1 MQPNRPASASLH
13 PANATRGR
21 IRPESAGRVR
31 PQSAGINP
39 EPLPPGM
46 GMDVSERVEYVGS
59 SGQQPFQP
67 SGGGSFAGT
76 GDLVRNVRGRPTS
89 ARSNLSELS
98 ERGVN
103 SENTKAFKGLY
114 EAKSEGAWLE
124 AKFQRSGHAAP
135 AEGEMTIV
143 IEYCYNSRET
153 QISTWHSEQRYHEEA
168 ELVRQY
174 VLHYCPEARIFIVPS
189 DFRTATS
196 FHRGGEARLGAFEID
211 ARIRVDGELV
221 SVNLWSKLNTR
232 LWPVWPDW
240 QDNLRQ
246 LLPVFELLI
255 RPCAEY
261 DDGSIKYIEG
271 VSATLLNYDGS
282 KQVAHGPVGVSGLH
296 VRLMR
301 GTYTIK
307 IPETTNYFAE
317 NAKLELARV
326 PAPSSEGPVEL
337 KVPLFAKP
345 KLTAKVSLGVDATGA
360 LRYTD
365 ATLDDVVITAKD
377 QKTGELLY
385 QGPPPRPGEP
395 LNIDL
400 NAYKSR
406 IGLPKDS
413 LAASLKPRP
422 ALGGPSRTSLPPE
435 AWAEAAEGEEADAAA
450 AAAVAEANALGD
462 GWLINVEASLP
473 RHPNAP
479 LDPALASHT
488 VRLLKGGAPEVPL
501 QLARETRTVLVSV
514 STPEAFTDRW
524 CRGLRLPPVPIT
536 VRHVRDNSTVVC
548 RGEAVV
554 SPLRAPDE
562 PVAAVLRLP
571 QPLVLNETYAILA
584 DATAMTRQ
592 AAETLTVRG
601 GDGEL
606 KLVLMPERAVAGVS
620 LRWSVA
626 SVGQGHWADR
636 LPLPEGFVYNIY
648 HRETEA
654 LVLTGTFNPTLGQGS
669 GGGANSKEGVTE
681 LNGEG
686 ALFVGEAYLL
696 EVLAE
701 AGVQATQQV
710 FTLSGEAGARVTIDV
725 PLRRAVTTVQLKA
738 RSDLANSGHWAAPLL
753 LPPSIA
759 FTIAH
764 ATLDVPVG
772 DPTYYTD
779 GQGNALLAGQDALF
793 VNQRYKVKV
802 AASATVQA
810 GEYEFVAS
818 EGITNV
824 ELTLRRQTVD
834 LRVQLR
840 SAYGGTEHWASALS
854 LPTGVTL
861 RVKHKKLGA
870 MVLSCAADGQGG
882 ATLGGQAGL
891 FVGETYTL
899 EAPAAAQLKAA
910 SVDFT
915 VAAAAAQTQVV
926 PLVVERATADVTLA
940 MRIQQPLGTAHAY
953 AALLAVPAG
962 VRYSVTHKRL
972 QREVAS
978 GYTDQVA
985 KAVLRRKGTL
995 FVGEEYEVSAEG
1007 GNGIQ
1012 AATRAFVVAA
1022 HHTEVA
1028 LAVARSRASLEFE
1041 MVSALAGSAHWGASL
1056 PLPNDI
1062 GYEVRHTATGSL
1074 IFSDTANPMPPI
1086 DSQVLASFSRHDRD
1100 ESGELDRREVL
1111 LALNDLGVRASE
1123 AHVNEVIRQFDASAD
1138 GTLQKNEFNQ
1148 LYAAL
1153 RAFNAAGGGEA
1164 GAFAVGGGA
1173 HTSVRGTVDGEKAG
1187 LYVGEGYTLVV
1198 PSSELFDESRV
1209 DFVVAEAGQQT
1220 ASILQ
1225 LRRAAADVDV
1235 TLRSSHA
1242 GTPHWSAPLPLPG
1255 GVPFRIVHSRL
1266 GLVVTGGTTD
1276 GESRATLP
1284 AASGALL
1291 VSELYTIQVDTTDA
1305 YRMHSAEGATF
1316 RVGGR
1321 KSAVTLQMARQTGVV
1336 ELACRS
1342 AKSGTAHWSAP
1353 LPIPDG
1359 ISFNVYHKQLACVV
1373 ANGVTTARGGCV
1385 IDAAE
1390 ALFVGEAYVLEV
1402 PASAHVRATSREFV
1416 VGAAPQQLPVLIER
1430 ASGQVMVHIG
1440 SSESSLATLPGL
1452 QISLRHKKLGL
1463 LVAPPL
1469 ALGGDRAELLG
1480 DDALLVGQTYVLEVS
1495 EHPAIKPCSTEFTVQ
1510 SHPVRVELMLE
1521 RAAAAVTLVFRA
1533 ASGGGRP
1540 EPIGFENEPPT
1551 AQRPGSAARTPGTPS
1566 RRKGSGGGSAKSLGK
1581 FGGSAADLAASR
1593 GGAGADAGI
1602 TPHWAAGLSLPAGIR
1617 FEVRHKQ
1624 TDQLVASGQTRTS
1637 EEAPKVALQSGRLFA
1652 EEAYVLHV
1660 LPGDFVE
1667 ASSCEFLARGEG
1679 ESQEVT
1685 LMVKRVAGAV
1695 SASFVSY
1702 EFGSNHWA
1710 SSLQLPPDVRFEVRH
1725 KATSALAFSGG
1736 GGPTNKVAL
1745 PSAGVLFVGET
1756 FVLQALS
1763 SRLLRGAACEFTAR
1777 SVPQH
1782 IELALERAIGDVS
1795 LSLRAAD
1802 ARPLPAGIPFQ
1813 VWHQQLQCV
1822 VCEGRT
1828 TLAAS
1833 EVPCDPWFVNQGA
1846 LYVGESYVLAVPA
1859 GHGWKTTA
1867 VSFTVGDV
1875 GLVQLELSREEGRA
1889 TLHLTNAKS
1898 GTGHWS
1904 EQLALPRDLLILVR
1918 RAGEDEKSGRA
1929 LTPEVPEK
1937 ALRASVDVAA
1947 GGTVLLAHE
1956 RYVLE
1961 LQPSDVVLRSAAEL
1975 QLGSSSSPGSVEL
1988 RVPRA
1993 WKPAI
1998 VVILSTADGIALPS
2012 GLHVRAVHAA
2022 LQVSVAAE
2030 TTRVSDIE
2038 VRCTLQTP
2046 EAFFVGEEYE
2056 IRVDAGHGVAEAF
2069 QLFTVASSIA
2079 GKAAD
2084 VVLNLGRA
2092 TGELSVRLFP
2102 ARLGTDHWAANLP
2115 LPPQQLE
2122 VVQTGQLVAST
2133 TITWQPN
2140 QPSVVSKL
2148 SALASLFV
2156 GQQYTVRV
2164 VESESVLPV
2173 TLPVAVEHY
2182 AQELPLP
2189 LSRVWKRARVTL
2201 RSRQELPIPFGV
2213 RVQVRHKGLGCI
2225 VASATTGE
2233 EEAQEYERQLESA
2246 QAAQRAAASTAQAD
2260 QAVAKIATFMQ
2271 GKEVYFAGA
2280 GDDDGATP
2288 AQLAWSVDHPKPA
2301 YAAQNAATLDGIAAI
2316 LNEFDAIV
2324 LEVRG
2329 ETGPAQ
2335 HAPEKVAKY
2344 FGLHAT
2350 KDVQAIMDRLA
2361 KQRATACVA
2370 ALVERGVPQERLYVT
2385 YQGRAGG
2392 VRTDFIPRSMK
2403 DSAARAAGAAARL
2416 EALKAELGGV
2426 RFHAAHELGM
2436 PSATQFWSVD
2446 HLDAGARAANY
2457 AVLRAVVA
2465 IMLDHPELRLEVHA
2479 ATNARVEM
2487 PPATPGDAIRAP
2499 DALCSRFNLHALEAE
2514 LVADRLAQM
2523 RVEALMRSLIELGLP
2538 EPQVLGTFDGSADEP
2553 RTTFGARTTSWR
2565 DAQQEAARRAE
2576 ETPPSGTEAAAHD
2589 LRPGQE
2595 RLRALLAPGSI
2606 AWNTPAEAGQALEQS
2621 WDVAHRSPDASAANA
2636 SLLDGLAALL
2646 FEFPH
2651 ARLVVHVETPKS
2663 TAAPPALASYFG
2675 LNAKKEAVAVYDE
2688 LARRRGAAVVAA
2700 LTQRGV
2706 PAARVSHTA
2715 KGAGGAVHAEFDL
2728 VPLPAGPPALQR
2740 RATSMLLE
2748 GQKLARITRSTS
2760 VMLGRGARGSQY
2772 ISVNKPSSTSAWIST
2787 PDALFVGEKYVLES
2801 VPQPAIGVPRCTL
2814 DFQMP
2819 AHDEELELYLER
2831 PTGDINLQLVYRK
2844 ANTPH
2849 WSAPLPLPTSATIRV
2864 RHATVGVVLPETP
2877 LEAGAEGGALTLG
2890 DASHLSLAVLR
2901 YSLRSQL
2908 FVGET
2913 YTLEVLESAE
2923 LHAATVEFTV
2933 DEPKG
2938 PQTVQVLVDRKWR
2951 DVTVRL
2957 RHARGAAGEIHELPA
2972 GISVRA
2978 RHDVVGVET
2987 TSGVTPAGGV
2997 QATCH
3002 LNGAEAL
3009 YVGQPYTLL
3018 VEAGSGLTV
3027 ISDGSLVVK
3036 SGATDDIVDLIVDR
3050 ACGEVEIRLSNAL
3063 DGSGHWAE
3071 ALPLPERV
3079 SMVIRDKLSLST
3091 VKVRTSSAELTD
3103 ATQQAQQSQ
3112 QRTVAA
3118 QTVNLSTGVAPWVL
3132 TATHGRFQAGRA
3144 PTCGGHNLWYKA
3156 QAPAKWLGSDKND
3169 WPPGDSTFE
3178 LSFEVSDP
3186 DAAHFELPYSVDNSV
3201 KMATLNGRAIDF
3213 GTSLGMQK
3221 FGGASTIRASGASA
3235 FVLGTNVLRVT
3246 IANGGTA
3253 PNPMGFY
3260 AKGVATVASPTSVA
3274 AGPVKVMGAVI
3285 KRESQLYVQR
3295 TYVVEIE
3302 DTERLLPASLEFTVQ
3317 DGRSVVVL
3325 PVQRAVGP
3333 AKAKLYTYHAG
3344 TDHWSERLPL
3354 PEAFSFRV
3362 VHKQLGAVVHEA
3374 EVRQPT
3380 DARTNT
3386 EYVELPMPRNLFV
3399 GETYTIEAG
3408 YQGAAA
3414 AARAQAEVKRFMQ
3427 GKTVH
3432 FNGSGE
3438 NDLPNIEQSWSIS
3451 ILKNP
3456 DKLQMNLEI
3465 LDGIAQIM
3473 GQFQLVR
3480 FRIHGETGT
3489 ADRAPQRLA
3498 RFYGLH
3504 ETNDVQK
3511 IMDHLAENRAK
3522 ACMDALIQRGVD
3534 PARLYVTFKA
3544 RTGNIITDFV
3554 PEVMPDPISG
3564 LVHSSTDWVV
3574 QKSRTTPALRL
3585 ERASTDVR
3593 VQFRGL
3599 HPEPSHWSNHLKMP
3613 SGLRVAMRHVRL
3625 DCEVASGVVTDGA
3638 CFLSGAA
3645 GQILAREEY
3654 VLSVERGAYTDAA
3667 EELVVPPAGAM
3678 VATLRVGWQ
3687 ARLVRF
3693 ALVAVDKQV
3702 SKAAQ
3707 AAEALARVRAFM
3719 EENDVFFNGAGEPN
3733 LPTAAQAWAIDHLD
3747 AAKREKNYATIRGIA
3762 SILKEYPELHCEVHG
3777 QTGAADTAPRPL
3789 AEYLGLH
3796 YLRDVQTIMDK
3807 LAEQRAQACMQ
3818 ALAQAG
3824 VPASQLFVTYKGR
3837 GGGENLKVDF
3847 IPRDASHSGA
3857 GGYGGGAD
3865 VEEGDLR
3872 VELPAGIP
3880 FHVRHVASDQVIV
3893 TGRTEERGLEVLCP
3907 LPPSAALFVAHDYM
3921 LEALAGPGTEPNKA
3935 TFHMAADLTEDDT
3948 LEVKLPIKRCAIGD
3962 VVLKLENAAPPTVRE
3977 WSRVLLLPSNISYQ
3991 VFDRAGGVAST
4002 GVVPDPLA
4010 GAPLNTFELSF
4021 GETYRVGVPES
4032 AMLLAADAG
4041 EVKLEGKRKEL
4052 LVAVERKTND
4062 VELIVRTDKADTDH
4076 WASRL
4081 SLPDLF
4087 DVEVRHKALDKLV
4100 QDFSIHGCTSNRWS
4114 SLLEREQ
4121 LIVGETYTVRIG
4133 CSGRAQAA
4141 QAMKQV
4147 AKFMEGKTVHFN
4159 GAGDSKLPSIE
4170 QSWNVDFMSFGDE
4183 AGEAKRAM
4191 NLAVLDGVADI
4202 LRRFPAVRLQVHGET
4217 GHTDIAPDALARYFK
4232 LRPKEDVQ
4240 RICDGLA
4247 ENRASACMQALV
4259 ARGIDPARL
4268 YITFKSRTGKLKTDF
4283 IAHPAESSG
4292 AEDDAMMGVIAAV
4305 GEFTVQPQN
4314 ATPPQ
4319 RLELVLARTTGSLVV
4334 RLRNPQYNSG
4344 HWSGCLALANGV
4356 PLFVRHVGL
4365 GLESDLLTAEVYDNE
4380 ALLNGA
4386 DTLFVGERYLVYA
4399 PDTIRSTA
4407 ASAEVVV
4414 TAGTSVLELAM
4425 LRPARRIHLE
4435 LQTMRPSAELLERVE
4450 RARRDMEAY
4459 IERHDVFFNGA
4470 AERATKESKL
4480 GIPQAWSI
4488 EHLDP
4493 EYTRNNMETIE
4504 GIAAI
4509 LNHPDYKDISCEVL
4523 GQTGEAEAAP
4533 QALAD
4538 YHKLD
4543 RRADVQEIMDR
4554 LARAR
4559 ADACREALVRKGVQ
4573 ASRLYTRFEGR
4584 NGNLKVDFIP
4594 KIHRDDQDLVLP
4606 AGIPFRVLHHRTSHE
4621 DAASLREALARVKDF
4636 MERNDIHF
4644 NGAGEPSL
4652 TSTEQAWAIDHTDA
4666 TVRAANWRTIEGIA
4680 QIMNY
4685 YPHLC
4690 LEVHGETGAAKQAP
4704 QRLAEYFR
4712 LSDRV
4717 ADVQEAMDRLA
4728 EYRAQAC
4735 LGALIHKGVDGHRL
4749 FVTYKG
4755 RGGNIKVDFIPRS
4768 VNPYAAPPGGDCCK
4782 EPFALVHEGHTTTH
4796 GKDVVC
4802 PLPEGAALYVDEEYV
4817 LQVPHR
4823 PEVLSLDAGG
4833 SVAVADVCLESAYVP
4848 FAVSSDSDVSAVVR
4862 AALPLRR
4869 IQGAGLNLL
4878 ARYVMYNTVDWSA
4891 QLPLPRGIRYEIH
4904 PKGADPRAMPVQRG
4918 QLEQSGAAQAS
4929 AQLPSTGLVPGREM
4943 EVRLTQSSTAAIVA
4957 AVQPFVPTSEAQ
4969 EVVVMIDRVKVDVRV
4984 RWGWAV
4990 GAWYEHLPLPSAVPY
5005 TLLHHELQVEAGA
5018 GVLRRSSSAP
5028 PTEEEQLK
5036 AATARVRKFVEEHD
5050 VFFNGASQPNL
5061 PQISQSWS
5069 INHMDGAK
5077 RDQNWTTIEGI
5088 AQIMNDF
5095 PTLGLEI
5102 HGQSASK
5109 AGQSA
5114 PQALADRYGLRP
5126 SEDHAALMEHLARNR
5141 AAACRD
5147 ALVQRG
5153 VESHRM
5159 VVTAQALGKEMKTDF
5174 VPLLEA
5180 DLRSKRRV
5188 ARAAAAKRREA
5199 EAAVARKQVMD
5210 FMEDNDVFFNGA
5222 RERKT
5227 KESPIGI
5234 AQAWNINHLDP
5245 EKGRQNWTT
5254 IEGIAQRLNQFPE
5267 IACEVRGETTEAK
5280 KAEPLLAQHFG
5291 LDPERDVQA
5300 IMDKLGEQRAIACR
5314 DALIERGVDSRRFF
5328 VSYQGRAGKMKVDFI
5343 PSANRLPG
5351 LKDDDDDPPP
5361 RPVPA
5366 APTLGEPLDVVRGLL
5381 VQEGFELRVGAP
5393 SDANWAPVSAAQI
5406 VPCVFDVPAQPP
5418 EVRLELAPASGNV
5431 AVTIVSELQGTDHW
5445 AASLPLPEQVRYE
5458 VRHKRISTRVLGT
5471 GGEALAPPRTVLP
5484 SEGALLA
5491 GEEYVLSVQDKAVE
5505 PATVAFRVKGASE
5518 WTDVALRLRPRECAS
5533 LALVFDIAHGIL
5545 PRGVRYRISSVKRAP
5560 PADAAELERAASALK
5575 QVKAFMEDN
5584 DVYFNGVA
5592 DKSLQTIAQSWSVR
5606 HTDAEKAEHNRQT
5619 LDGIARILAAY
5630 PSLGLQVHGQSGASN
5645 TAPEELARYYNM
5657 RAKEDVGA
5665 LYEHLAR
5672 NRATACRDY
5681 FVAAGID
5688 PKRIIVTS
5696 EGRASSP
5703 KTDFIPRP
5711 LAEIHAQAA
5720 RELPEAEQ
5728 NAAAQP
5734 DRAILEGVTDR
5745 DGTEVPVAITA
5756 QQASRFLLGH
5766 RYVLEVLDGGA
5777 GGVAP
5782 HTQVFRLDEA
5792 RAEVRAHLHLQ
5803 GDVTFNWTG
5812 PRVERPEVEQTGDG
5826 EDGEDDVDT
5835 PVVGIIP
5842 FTITHRQTGVL
5853 KVRETKAEP
5862 PDPTVAR
5869 GKGLLL
5875 QGEEY
5880 ILTTEHTAATPTA
5893 SGWNPISVPFVLT
5906 SGLDTYVIPMTPS
5919 TTAPP
5924 PPNAQPGARVVVS
5937 VGQVAE
5943 WARGLPLPSPLGFVV
5958 AREADGVVVAQGP
5971 LNADG
5976 AGALRANTLQIGE
5989 RYTLAL
5995 ATEAHMDPARMDE
6008 AALRATFAAADLDGS
6023 GDISAAELATFR
6035 QRRQAESRNAM
6046 CFTSGTLRF
6055 AAADG
6060 SAQRQELRLN
6070 VGRRT
6075 RNVRVTLLGANGAPP
6090 ADALQLQASHVAV
6103 PRVAACGAR
6112 TEAGGAK
6119 ATLPGADAL
6128 YVGEQYLLQVSGG
6141 ASTAPTT
6148 VRFMPEA
6155 TLEGV
6160 VDAPQDL
6167 PPVTLA
6173 PLSSGWPDER
6183 PLPADAQSVAVA
6195 NAAQLRTALKG
6206 LRTDNKAILAA
6217 LAGKTPAELQ
6227 LLRDAYRAQQAGSDL
6242 REDVK
6247 KRGSMLKG
6255 KASKLEQ
6262 LMVRGK
6268 AELDAVMI
6276 HFGIKAAAQGT
6287 GKLEPI
6293 SELLEVLCTSM
6304 PHSLVALRAMYSQM
6318 YAKDPVAAIREAF
6331 GAAASTSATDSAV
6344 MLLSGLLE
6352 NAEAAA
6358 SYSTSDA
6365 VPSDAEQ
6372 LRAGLADATDDGV
6385 MRILSLFASRSRSH
6399 MRAVAAAAATAAGEQ
6414 PADVTAR
6421 LKARFTGALQ
6431 RALVLLIE
6439 PAETHYA
6446 RKLHAA
6452 FFGLKKTPELEGNTL
6467 ATGSRSK
6474 SVLERRQSKSGF
6486 MTHDDTL
6493 VTVVASRHGRDLA
6506 GIKHAYA
6513 QLYQKQLVD
6522 VLGAETHGDLKSL
6535 LVGIVR
6541 ETVPFSGEYS

>member
-39 EPLPPGM
+39 EPPPPGM
-46 GMDVSERVEYVGS
+46 GMDVSERVEYVSGGGS
-59 SGQQPFQP
+59 QQPFQP
-67 SGGGSFAGT
+67 SGSGSFAGT

-103 SENTKAFKGLY
+103 SENTKAFKGLH
-114 EAKSEGAWLE
+114 EARSEGAWLE

-282 KQVAHGPVGVSGLH
+282 KQVAHGPVGASGLH

-317 NAKLELARV
+317 SAKLELARV
-326 PAPSSEGPVEL
+326 PAPSSEGAVEL

-345 KLTAKVSLGVDATGA
+345 KLTAKVALGIDASGV

-400 NAYKSR
+400 MTYKGR
-406 IGLPKDS
+406 IGLPKDG

-422 ALGGPSRTSLPPE
+422 ALGGPSRTSLPPQ
-435 AWAEAAEGEEADAAA
+435 AWAGAEGEEADAVAA
-450 AAAVAEANALGD
+450 AAAAEASALGD

-501 QLARETRTVLVSV
+501 QLARETRPVLVSV

-524 CRGLRLPPVPIT
+524 CRGLRIPPVPIT
-536 VRHVRDNSTVVC
+536 VRHVKDPNNVVC
-548 RGEAVV
+548 VGEAVV
-554 SPLRAPDE
+554 SPLRSPDD

-584 DATAMTRQ
+584 AATAMTRQ

-710 FTLSGEAGARVTIDV
+710 FTLDGEAGARVTIDV

-759 FTIAH
+759 FTIVH
-764 ATLDVPVG
+764 AGMDVPVG

-793 VNQRYKVKV
+793 VNQRYKVRV
-802 AASATVQA
+802 AGSATVQA
-810 GEYEFVAS
+810 GEYEFVAT
-818 EGITNV
+818 EGVTNV

-834 LRVQLR
+834 VRVQLR
-840 SAYGGTEHWASALS
+840 SAYGGTEHWASSLS

-882 ATLGGQAGL
+882 ATLGGPAGL

-915 VAAAAAQTQVV
+915 IAAAAAQTQTQTQVV

-940 MRIQQPLGTAHAY
+940 MRIQQPSGSAHAY
-953 AALLAVPAG
+953 AALLAAPAG
-962 VRYSVTHKRL
+962 VRYAVTHKRL

-1012 AATRAFVVAA
+1012 AATRGFVVAA

-1028 LAVARSRASLEFE
+1028 LAVARSRAHLEFE

-1062 GYEVRHTATGSL
+1062 GYEVRHTGSGSL
-1074 IFSDTANPMPPI
+1074 IFSGVANPAPPI
-1086 DSQVLASFSRHDRD
+1086 DSQVLASFNRHDRD
-1100 ESGELDRREVL
+1100 ASGELDRREVL
-1111 LALNDLGVRASE
+1111 LALHDLGVRASE
-1123 AHVNEVIRQFDASAD
+1123 AHVSEAIRQFDASAD
-1138 GTLQKNEFNQ
+1138 GMLQKSEFNQ

-1153 RAFNAAGGGEA
+1153 RAFNEAGGGEV

-1198 PSSELFDESRV
+1198 PSTELFDESSV
-1209 DFVVAEAGQQT
+1209 DFVVAEAGRQT

-1235 TLRSSHA
+1235 ALRSSHA

-1276 GESRATLP
+1276 GESRAALP

-1305 YRMHSAEGATF
+1305 YRMDSADGATF
-1316 RVGGR
+1316 RVSGR
-1321 KSAVTLQMARQTGVV
+1321 KSTVSLPMARQTGVV

-1373 ANGVTTARGGCV
+1373 ANGATAARGGCV

-1416 VGAAPQQLPVLIER
+1416 VSAAPQQLPVLIER
-1430 ASGQVMVHIG
+1430 ASGQVMVHIA
-1440 SSESSLATLPGL
+1440 SSEASLATLPGL
-1452 QISLRHKKLGL
+1452 QISLRHKELGL

-1495 EHPAIKPCSTEFTVQ
+1495 DHPAINPCATEFTVQ

-1533 ASGGGRP
+1533 ASGDGRP
-1540 EPIGFENEPPT
+1540 APIGFENEPPT
-1551 AQRPGSAARTPGTPS
+1551 AQRPGSAAAARTPGTPS
-1566 RRKGSGGGSAKSLGK
+1566 RRKGGSGSTKSLGK
-1581 FGGSAADLAASR
+1581 FGSTADLAASR
-1593 GGAGADAGI
+1593 GGHDAGI

-1624 TDQLVASGQTRTS
+1624 TDQLVASGQTRTA

-1660 LPGDFVE
+1660 LPGDFVD
-1667 ASSCEFLARGEG
+1667 ASSCEFLARGDG

-1777 SVPQH
+1777 SVPQQ
-1782 IELALERAIGDVS
+1782 IELALERGIGDVS

-1802 ARPLPAGIPFQ
+1802 ARPLPPGIPFQ

-1875 GLVQLELSREEGRA
+1875 GLVQLELAREEGRA

-1904 EQLALPRDLLILVR
+1904 EQLALPRELLVLVR
-1918 RAGEDEKSGRA
+1918 RAGEDEKAGRA
-1929 LTPEVPEK
+1929 LVPEVAEK
-1937 ALRASVDVAA
+1937 AVRASVDVAA

-1961 LQPSDVVLRSAAEL
+1961 LQPSDAVLRAAAEL
-1975 QLGSSSSPGSVEL
+1975 KLGSSSSPGSVEL

-1993 WKPAI
+1993 WKPA
-1998 VVILSTADGIALPS
+1998 VVVLLSTADGIALPS

-2069 QLFTVASSIA
+2069 QLFTVATSIV
-2079 GKAAD
+2079 GKSAD

-2122 VVQTGQLVAST
+2122 VLQTGQLVAST
-2133 TITWQPN
+2133 TVTWLANQPN
-2140 QPSVVSKL
+2140 VVSKL

-2164 VESESVLPV
+2164 IESESVLPV

-2260 QAVAKIATFMQ
+2260 QAVGKIATFMQ
-2271 GKEVYFAGA
+2271 GREVYFAGA
-2280 GDDDGATP
+2280 GDDDGAAP
-2288 AQLAWSVDHPKPA
+2288 AQLSWSVDHPKPA

-2316 LNEFDAIV
+2316 LTEFDTIV

-2329 ETGPAQ
+2329 ETGHAD

-2344 FGLHAT
+2344 YGMHAT

-2426 RFHAAHELGM
+2426 RFHAANELGM

-2465 IMLDHPELRLEVHA
+2465 IMLDHPELRLEVNA
-2479 ATNARVEM
+2479 ATNARAEM

-2514 LVADRLAQM
+2514 LVVDRLAQM
-2523 RVEALMRSLIELGLP
+2523 RVESLMRSLIELGLP
-2538 EPQVLGTFDGSADEP
+2538 EPQVLGTFDGSADEA

-2576 ETPPSGTEAAAHD
+2576 EVPRSGTEAAAHD

-2595 RLRALLAPGSI
+2595 RLRALLAPGSL
-2606 AWNTPAEAGQALEQS
+2606 AWNTPAEAAKAIEQS
-2621 WDVAHRSPDASAANA
+2621 WEVAHRSPDASAANA

-2651 ARLVVHVETPKS
+2651 AMLVVHVETPKS
-2663 TAAPPALASYFG
+2663 SAAPPVLASHFG
-2675 LNAKKEAVAVYDE
+2675 LSAKKEAVAIYDE
-2688 LARRRGAAVVAA
+2688 LARRRGAAVVGA
-2700 LTQRGV
+2700 LAQRGV

-2715 KGAGGAVHAEFDL
+2715 RGAGGAVHAEFDL

-2772 ISVNKPSSTSAWIST
+2772 VNVNKPTSTSAWIST

-2819 AHDEELELYLER
+2819 AHDEELELFLER

-2849 WSAPLPLPTSATIRV
+2849 WSAPLQLPRSATIRV

-2890 DASHLSLAVLR
+2890 NASHLSLAVLR

-2957 RHARGAAGEIHELPA
+2957 RHARGAAGEVHELPA

-3036 SGATDDIVDLIVDR
+3036 SGTTDDVVDLIVDR
-3050 ACGEVEIRLSNAL
+3050 ACGEVEIRLHNAL

-3071 ALPLPERV
+3071 ALPLPEKV

-3091 VKVRTSSAELTD
+3091 VKVRTASAEIRD
-3103 ATQQAQQSQ
+3103 ATQQAQQAQ

-3118 QTVNLSTGVAPWVL
+3118 QTFNLTTGVAPWVL
-3132 TATHGRFQAGRA
+3132 AATHGRFKAGRA
-3144 PTCGGHNLWYKA
+3144 PTCGGHALWYKA
-3156 QAPAKWLGSDKND
+3156 QAPARWLGSDKND
-3169 WPPGDSTFE
+3169 WPPGDTTFE

-3186 DAAHFELPYSVDNSV
+3186 SAAHFELPYCVDNSV
-3201 KMATLNGRAIDF
+3201 KLATLNGRPIDH
-3213 GTSLGMQK
+3213 GTSQAFQK
-3221 FGGASTIRASGASA
+3221 FGGASTIRASGASV
-3235 FVLGTNVLRVT
+3235 FVLGSNVLRVT
-3246 IANGGTA
+3246 IANGGTS

-3260 AKGVATVASPTSVA
+3260 AKGVATVASPTTVA
-3274 AGPVKVMGAVI
+3274 AGPVKIMGAVI

-3295 TYVVEIE
+3295 TYVVELE
-3302 DTERLLPASLEFTVQ
+3302 DTELLLPASLEFTVQ

-3333 AKAKLYTYHAG
+3333 ANALLRTLGAG
-3344 TDHWSERLPL
+3344 TSHWAATLPL

-3380 DARTNT
+3380 NARTNS
-3386 EYVELPMPRNLFV
+3386 ESVELPMPRNLFV
-3399 GETYTIEAG
+3399 GETYTLEAG

-3414 AARAQAEVKRFMQ
+3414 AAAAQAEVKRFMV
-3427 GKTVH
+3427 GKRVE
-3432 FNGSGE
+3432 FNGAGDR
-3438 NDLPNIEQSWSIS
+3438 NLPNIEQSWSIS
-3451 ILKNP
+3451 ILNEP
-3456 DKLQMNLEI
+3456 SKLQMNMDI
-3465 LDGIAQIM
+3465 LDGIVQIM

-3489 ADRAPQRLA
+3489 ADRAPERLA

-3504 ETNDVQK
+3504 ETNDVQA

-3522 ACMDALIQRGVD
+3522 ACMDALIQRGID
-3534 PARLYVTFKA
+3534 PSRLYVTFKA

-3554 PEVMPDPISG
+3554 PEVTPDPISG
-3564 LVHSSTDWVV
+3564 LVHCRTDWVV
-3574 QKSRTTPALRL
+3574 RKLRTSPELRL

-3613 SGLRVAMRHVRL
+3613 SGLRVALRHVGL
-3625 DCEVASGVVTDGA
+3625 DVEVAAGVVADGQ
-3638 CFLSGAA
+3638 CFLSGS
-3645 GQILAREEY
+3645 GHIIAREEY
-3654 VLSVERGAYTDAA
+3654 HLSVERGAYTDAA
-3667 EELVVPPAGAM
+3667 EELVVPPPGAM
-3678 VATLRVGWQ
+3678 AAILRVGWQ

-3733 LPTAAQAWAIDHLD
+3733 LPTVAQAWAIDHLD
-3747 AAKREKNYATIRGIA
+3747 APKREANYNTIRGLA

-3777 QTGAADTAPRPL
+3777 ETGAADTAPRPL

-3796 YLRDVQTIMDK
+3796 YLRDVQPIMDK

-3837 GGGENLKVDF
+3837 GGNIRVDF
-3847 IPRDASHSGA
+3847 IPRDASHST
-3857 GGYGGGAD
+3857 GYGSGAD
-3865 VEEGDLR
+3865 VDEGDLR

-3907 LPPSAALFVAHDYM
+3907 LPPSAALFVAHDYA

-3962 VVLKLENAAPPTVRE
+3962 VVLKMESAAPPAARE
-3977 WSRVLLLPSNISYQ
+3977 WSRVLLLPSNVGYH

-4002 GVVPDPLA
+4002 GLVPDPLA
-4010 GAPLNTFELSF
+4010 GAPINTFELRF
-4021 GETYRVGVPES
+4021 GETYRVGVPET

-4041 EVKLEGKRKEL
+4041 EITLEGKRKEL
-4052 LVAVERKTND
+4052 LVQVGRKTND
-4062 VELIVRTDKADTDH
+4062 VALLVRTDKADTDH
-4076 WASRL
+4076 WAARL
-4081 SLPDLF
+4081 PLPELF
-4087 DVEVRHKALDKLV
+4087 DVVVKHKALDAVV
-4100 QDFSIHGCTSNRWS
+4100 QTLTVEGCTSSRYRTPLN
-4114 SLLEREQ
+4114 REQ
-4121 LIVGETYTVRIG
+4121 LIVGETYSVRIG
-4133 CSGRAQAA
+4133 CSGRAQAEL
-4141 QAMKQV
+4141 AMKQV

-4159 GAGDSKLPSIE
+4159 GAGDSKLPTIE

-4183 AGEAKRAM
+4183 TGEAKRAM

-4202 LRRFPAVRLQVHGET
+4202 LRRFPAVRMQIHGET
-4217 GHTDIAPDALARYFK
+4217 GNSDVAPTELARYFK

-4259 ARGIDPARL
+4259 ARGIEPSRL
-4268 YITFKSRTGKLKTDF
+4268 YITYKSRTGNLKTDF
-4283 IAHPAESSG
+4283 IAHPAELTG
-4292 AEDDAMMGVIAAV
+4292 AEADALMGVIVAV

-4319 RLELVLARTTGSLVV
+4319 ELELVLARTTGSLVV

-4365 GLESDLLTAEVYDNE
+4365 GIESDLLTAEVYDNE
-4380 ALLNGA
+4380 ALLSGA

-4414 TAGTSVLELAM
+4414 VAGTSVLELAM

-4435 LQTMRPSAELLERVE
+4435 VQTMRPSAELLSRVE
-4450 RARRDMEAY
+4450 RARKAVEAY
-4459 IERHDVFFNGA
+4459 VEDHDVFFNGA

-4480 GIPQAWSI
+4480 GIPQAWNI
-4488 EHLDP
+4488 EHLDA

-4504 GIAAI
+4504 GIASI
-4509 LNHPDYKDISCEVL
+4509 LNHPDYKDISCEVF

-4533 QALAD
+4533 AALAE

-4554 LARAR
+4554 LARSR

-4573 ASRLYTRFEGR
+4573 ASRLYTKFAGR
-4584 NGNLKVDFIP
+4584 NGHLKVDFIP
-4594 KIHRDDQDLVLP
+4594 RVHREDNDLVLP
-4606 AGIPFRVLHHRTSHE
+4606 AGIPFRVLHHRTSQE
-4621 DAASLREALARVKDF
+4621 DAALLREALKRIKDF
-4636 MERNDIHF
+4636 MELNDIFF

-4652 TSTEQAWAIDHTDA
+4652 PSTEQAWAIDHLDTS
-4666 TVRAANWRTIEGIA
+4666 VRAANWKTIEGIA

-4712 LSDRV
+4712 LADRV
-4717 ADVQEAMDRLA
+4717 TDVQEAMDRLA

-4755 RGGNIKVDFIPRS
+4755 RGGNIRVDFIPRS

-4782 EPFALVHEGHTTTH
+4782 EPLALVHEGHTATH
-4796 GKDVVC
+4796 GQDVVC

-4833 SVAVADVCLESAYVP
+4833 SVAVADVCLESAYIP
-4848 FAVSSDSDVSAVVR
+4848 FAVSSESDVSSVVR
-4862 AALPLRR
+4862 ASLPLRR

-4878 ARYVMYNTVDWSA
+4878 ARYVMHNTVDWSA
-4891 QLPLPRGIRYEIH
+4891 QLPLPRGIHFAVH
-4904 PKGADPRAMPVQRG
+4904 PKGADPRAMPVQKG
-4918 QLEQSGAAQAS
+4918 QLEQSGAAQSS
-4929 AQLPSTGLVPGREM
+4929 AQLPPTGLVPGREM
-4943 EVRLTQSSTAAIVA
+4943 EVRVRQSAAIVEA
-4957 AVQPFVPTSEAQ
+4957 AQLFVPTSEAQ
-4969 EVVVMIDRVKVDVRV
+4969 EVIIMLDRVKVDVMV

-5005 TLLHHELQVEAGA
+5005 TLLHHELQIEAGM
-5018 GVLRRSSSAP
+5018 GVLRRSSMAAP
-5028 PTEEEQLK
+5028 SEADVLRN
-5036 AATARVRKFVEEHD
+5036 ATARVKDFIDKND
-5050 VFFNGASQPNL
+5050 VFFNGASQKDL
-5061 PQISQSWS
+5061 PQIGQSWS
-5069 INHMDGAK
+5069 INHMDGGK
-5077 RDQNWTTIEGI
+5077 RDKNWATIQGI

-5114 PQALADRYGLRP
+5114 PQPLADRYGLRP
-5126 SEDHAALMEHLARNR
+5126 SEDHRELMEHLARNR

-5153 VESHRM
+5153 VASHRM
-5159 VVTAQALGKEMKTDF
+5159 VVTAQALGTEMKTDF
-5174 VPLLEA
+5174 VPLLET

-5188 ARAAAAKRREA
+5188 ERAAAAKRREA

-5210 FMEDNDVFFNGA
+5210 FMEVNDVFFNGA

-5227 KESPIGI
+5227 KESALGI
-5234 AQAWNINHLDP
+5234 AQAWNINHLDA
-5245 EKGRQNWTT
+5245 EKRQKNWTT
-5254 IEGIAQRLNQFPE
+5254 IEGIAQRLNTFPE

-5291 LDPERDVQA
+5291 LDAERDVQA

-5314 DALIERGVDSRRFF
+5314 DALIERGVDARRFF
-5328 VSYQGRAGKMKVDFI
+5328 VSYQGRAGQMKVDFI
-5343 PSANRLPG
+5343 PSASKLPG
-5351 LKDDDDDPPP
+5351 QKDDDDDPPP
-5361 RPVPA
+5361 RP
-5366 APTLGEPLDVVRGLL
+5366 APPPVATLGEPLDAVKGLL

-5406 VPCVFDVPAQPP
+5406 VPCVFDVPAQPT

-5445 AASLPLPEQVRYE
+5445 AAALPLPEQVRYE
-5458 VRHKRISTRVLGT
+5458 VLHRRINTRVIGA

-5491 GEEYVLSVQDKAVE
+5491 GEEYVLTVKDRAVE
-5505 PATVAFRVKGASE
+5505 PASVTFKVRGATE
-5518 WTDVALRLRPRECAS
+5518 WTDVALRLRPRECAALS
-5533 LALVFDIAHGIL
+5533 LVFDIAHGLL
-5545 PRGVRYRISSVKRAP
+5545 PRGVRYRISSVRRAP
-5560 PADAAELERAASALK
+5560 PADAAELERAASALAR
-5575 QVKAFMEDN
+5575 VKAFMEQN
-5584 DVYFNGVA
+5584 DVFFNGVA
-5592 DKSLQTIAQSWSVR
+5592 DKSLPTIAQSWSVG
-5606 HTDAEKAEHNRQT
+5606 HTDAAKSAQNRRT
-5619 LDGIARILAAY
+5619 LDGIAAILAEY
-5630 PSLGLQVHGQSGASN
+5630 PSLGLQVHGQTGASN
-5645 TAPEELARYYNM
+5645 TAPEELARYYQM
-5657 RAKEDVGA
+5657 RAKEDVA
-5665 LYEHLAR
+5665 PLYEHLAR

-5688 PKRIIVTS
+5688 PTRLHVTS

-5711 LAEIHAQAA
+5711 LAEIVAQAA
-5720 RELPEAEQ
+5720 RDLPEAEQ
-5728 NAAAQP
+5728 GAAAQP
-5734 DRAILEGVTDR
+5734 DRTILEGVTDR

-5782 HTQVFRLDEA
+5782 HVQVFRLDEA

-5803 GDVTFNWTG
+5803 GDLTFNWSG
-5812 PRVERPEVEQTGDG
+5812 PRAERPEVEQTGDG
-5826 EDGEDDVDT
+5826 DDGSDDDGDT

-5842 FTITHRQTGVL
+5842 LTITHRQTGVI
-5853 KVRETKAEP
+5853 KVRDTKLEP
-5862 PDPTVAR
+5862 PDPTVVR

-5880 ILTTEHTAATPTA
+5880 VLTTEHTAATPTA

-5924 PPNAQPGARVVVS
+5924 PPNAQPGARIVVS
-5937 VGQVAE
+5937 VGQVAQ
-5943 WARGLPLPSPLGFVV
+5943 WARGLPLPSPLGYVV
-5958 AREADGVVVAQGP
+5958 SREADGVVVAQGP
-5971 LNADG
+5971 LSADG
-5976 AGALRANTLQIGE
+5976 AGALRANTLRVGE

-5995 ATEAHMDPARMDE
+5995 ATDAHVDPTRMDE

-6023 GDISAAELATFR
+6023 GDVSAAELATFR

-6046 CFTSGTLRF
+6046 CFLSGALRF

-6060 SAQRQELRLN
+6060 STRQELRLN

-6075 RNVRVTLLGANGAPP
+6075 RDVRVTLLGPNGAPP

-6103 PRVAACGAR
+6103 PHVAACGAR

-6119 ATLPGADAL
+6119 TTLPGIDAL
-6128 YVGEQYLLQVSGG
+6128 FVGEQYVLQVGGG

-6148 VRFMPEA
+6148 IRFSPA
-6155 TLEGV
+6155 AALEGV
-6160 VDAPQDL
+6160 VDAVQEL
-6167 PPVTLA
+6167 PPTTLPA
-6173 PLSSGWPDER
+6173 LSSGWPDER
-6183 PLPADAQSVAVA
+6183 PPAENAQSVAVA
-6195 NAAQLRTALKG
+6195 NAALLRAALKG

-6217 LAGKTPAELQ
+6217 LAGKSPAELQ
-6227 LLRDAYRAQQAGSDL
+6227 MLREAYKAQQAGSDL

-6247 KRGSMLKG
+6247 KRGSLLKG

-6262 LMVRGK
+6262 LIVRDK
-6268 AELDAVMI
+6268 AELDAIMI
-6276 HFGIKAAAQGT
+6276 NFGIKAAAKGT

-6304 PHSLVALRAMYSQM
+6304 PHSLVALRAMYTSM

-6352 NAEAAA
+6352 NAAAA
-6358 SYSTSDA
+6358 ADYSTSDA

-6372 LRAGLADATDDGV
+6372 LRAGLADASSEGAV
-6385 MRILSLFASRSRSH
+6385 RIMALFASRSRSH
-6399 MRAVAAAAATAAGEQ
+6399 MRAVAVAAAAAAATGGT
-6414 PADVTAR
+6414 PADVTAQ
-6421 LKARFTGALQ
+6421 LKARFSGALQ

-6452 FFGLKKTPELEGNTL
+6452 FFGLKKTPELEGGRTL
-6467 ATGSRSK
+6467 AAGAK
-6474 SVLERRQSKSGF
+6474 STSALERQQSKSGF

-6506 GIKHAYA
+6506 GIKHAYV
-6513 QLYQKQLVD
+6513 QQYQKPLVD
-6522 VLGAETHGDLKSL
+6522 VLGSETHGDLKTL
-6535 LVGIVR
+6535 LVGLVR